1 VEEEEEAWE
10 EAEAAEAAFE
20 DRLALACARAA
31 AAAAAGDDGW
41 SKVYAPSLTSL
52 NLSGFGHSG
61 GPRALTSLNLSDAIR
76 GHQRPS
82 EAIRVGHGGGP
93 RALTN
98 LKLSPEMSP
107 EMSPDGTSSGD
118 RLPNK
123 EGLPALLELT
133 VGHCE
138 RLHTIRLRL
147 PTLKR
152 LFAPKCAALRTVV
165 LETARDLEEL
175 HLSQCARLETIA
187 LIRDETI
194 AQIRDGGVGG
204 GGGGGGGGGS
214 IKGDG
219 LVGGGDGCSSGGGG
233 GTALR
238 TISLFGCR
246 VLGHVELRELLT
258 ATQGSVRS
266 LNINGALRTLD
277 GL

>member
-1 VEEEEEAWE
+1 
-10 EAEAAEAAFE
+10 
-20 DRLALACARAA
+20 
-31 AAAAAGDDGW
+31 
-41 SKVYAPSLTSL
+41 
-52 NLSGFGHSG
+52 
-61 GPRALTSLNLSDAIR
+61 
-76 GHQRPS
+76 
-82 EAIRVGHGGGP
+82 
-93 RALTN
+93 
-98 LKLSPEMSP
+98 
-107 EMSPDGTSSGD
+107 
-118 RLPNK
+118 
-123 EGLPALLELT
+123 LELT

-165 LETARDLEEL
+165 LETARELEEL

-194 AQIRDGGVGG
+194 AQIRDETIGIGG
-204 GGGGGGGGGS
+204 GGGGVVVGGGDGCSSGGGGG
-214 IKGDG
+214 GVVVG
-219 LVGGGDGCSSGGGG
+219 GVVGGGDGCSSGGGG

-266 LNINGALRTLD
+266 LNVNGALRTLD